1 MIVWVLTL
9 FGLLLSVTSSL
20 VLPTYLGFDEP
31 QHVDMVVALAEGDG
45 WAGPGER
52 FLGAGIS
59 RSAST
64 CYGAPLGTKPLD
76 KALVR
81 VPARGQRK
89 SLPELGGDVQVTG
102 GNPNQIVQ
110 HPPLYYAIQAVGVR
124 LLGAYDWSYDT
135 LVELMRLL
143 DALLLTPL
151 PLLVWAMSRRL
162 QTSSRVGVAAA
173 ALSLG
178 VPGLARTGGMVN
190 NDAFL
195 VLTATA
201 MLLGLLHVATG
212 DLSRRTAVVV
222 GLLTGLAL
230 LSKGFGLT
238 LLPLVVL
245 AYVLGLRAASRPLR
259 TGVRPLALALFVGF
273 LSGGIW
279 WARNIVVYGHLQT
292 NGFGEKA
299 AARIAGPPRP
309 ANLPATLGPYLHAIH
324 VLLMPSFWG
333 GIGVTSAPTMSVRES
348 DWLTVLA
355 ALLVVAGI
363 AWGVRGQGNRL
374 ALLLLTLPLPLA
386 MLPFLSES
394 YRVYVSHNLIAGLQG
409 RYLYL
414 AVAGLALAGAVA
426 ADRLLGK
433 ARDWLPV
440 VAVVAVLAMQLLNG
454 VRLVRSLWLPPSG
467 GTLRAA
473 LTHLE
478 VLSPWSRYPTEAVF
492 LVTGLVGIAVLVLS
506 VLTAL
511 AKEQSSPATE
521 PAPVA
526 VTD

>member
-1 MIVWVLTL
+1 MIVWVLRL

-64 CYGAPLGTKPLD
+64 CYRAPLRTKPLNR
-76 KALVR
+76 ALVR

-89 SLPELGGDVQVTG
+89 SLPELGEDVQVIG
-102 GNPNQIVQ
+102 GNPNQIVK

-124 LLGAYDWSYDT
+124 LLGAYDT

-195 VLTATA
+195 VLTAKA

-245 AYVLGLRAASRPLR
+245 GYVLGLRAAGRPLR

-309 ANLPATLGPYLHAIH
+309 AKLPATLGPYLHAVH

-374 ALLLLTLPLPLA
+374 ALLLLTLPLP

-394 YRVYVSHNLIAGLQG
+394 YKVYVSHNLTPGLQG

-454 VRLVRSLWLPPSG
+454 IRLVRSLWLPPSG

-492 LVTGLVGIAVLVLS
+492 LVTALVGVVVLVLS
-506 VLTAL
+506 VLTSL
-511 AKEQSSPATE
+511 AKEQVIPATE
-521 PAPVA
+521 PAVA
-526 VTD
+526 VAD